1 GLNTLIITLSRDFFS
16 ITFVAHPH
24 SRWFIVSHVL
34 RAQLTEVINKK
45 VKRRGDSIMNHLYA
59 IILGLMSQTQL
70 NNTNI
75 SSVEST

>member
-1 GLNTLIITLSRDFFS
+1 RDFFS

-45 VKRRGDSIMNHLYA
+45 TPCSDTALNKGDGRNFSL
-59 IILGLMSQTQL
+59 QTKGYVCYVINFML
-70 NNTNI
+70 LI
-75 SSVEST
+75 